1 MFRIDP
7 QSRLRPLALVGVA
20 AGLAF
25 LLLASAAHAKS
36 KKFGELLKR
45 IPEQA
50 NALMLVDV
58 DALLDSPYGQ
68 REKWRDQLADRPT
81 SLLGISTD
89 ASRFVVATSI
99 DPRTLD
105 ERWKVGMLQT
115 KLDPPKPS
123 VLANREGGYV
133 EEIET
138 QKVIWTPR
146 GFYLFTFEP
155 RIIGYAVP
163 ADRQLMVSWITST
176 LLKPREFPPSWA
188 DRAFFRADAGSPVVF
203 AVNLKNV
210 LSAREVQAW
219 LSTLPAMKANTM
231 DASIL
236 APKLASAKSAMFQV
250 DVDQTINGKIQVDF
264 DQEVDYASPVAKEII
279 LRTLESLGAALGTDA
294 ENWSAMAQ
302 GRSITLEGRLDPT
315 SLRRILSLAS
325 APTLT
330 MQYSSSDSAT
340 PETEPSPGTT
350 RKPSEPSD
358 ADIVKASQGYFRA
371 ITDITDNIQQ
381 KKNNDWTHI
390 RFWMDKSARMI
401 DELPIL
407 FVDTELLDWGA
418 QVARTLRGMSQGIN
432 YVNKDKSYR
441 LASSP
446 KGSYVGY
453 WGTGAYAGA
462 DNRLMNT
469 QANSMISVGIDD
481 GWKAFQ
487 NSMADMRR
495 KMVQKYKVD
504 F

>member
-1 MFRIDP
+1 MA
-7 QSRLRPLALVGVA
+7 ALIGTEA
-20 AGLAF
+20 AAQ
-25 LLLASAAHAKS
+25 S

-45 IPEQA
+45 IPDQA

-58 DALLDSPYGQ
+58 DGLLDSPYGK
-68 REKWRDQLADRPT
+68 REQWRDKLTDRPT
-81 SLLGISTD
+81 SLLGVSTD
-89 ASRFVVATSI
+89 ASRLVVATSI

-105 ERWKVGMLQT
+105 ERWKLGMLQT

-155 RIIGYAVP
+155 RIVGYAVP
-163 ADRQLMVSWITST
+163 ADRQLMVNWITSN

-188 DRAFFRADAGSPVVF
+188 DRAFFRADAGSAVVF

-210 LSAREVQAW
+210 LSTREVQAW
-219 LSTLPAMKANTM
+219 LNTLPSMKPNTM

-250 DVDQTINGKIQVDF
+250 DVDQTINGTIQVDF

-279 LRTLESLGAALGTDA
+279 LGTLEALGAALGTDA
-294 ENWSAMAQ
+294 ANWSATAR
-302 GRSITLEGRLDPT
+302 GRTITLEGRLDAT
-315 SLRRILSLAS
+315 ALRRILSLAS

-330 MQYSSSDSAT
+330 TEYSSSDTSV
-340 PETEPSPGTT
+340 PDTEPSPATA
-350 RKPSEPSD
+350 RKPTEPSD
-358 ADIVKASQGYFRA
+358 GDIVKASQGYFRA

-381 KKNNDWTHI
+381 KKNNDWIHI

-407 FVDTELLDWGA
+407 FVDNELLDWGS
-418 QVARTLRGMSQGIN
+418 QVSRTLRGMSQGIN

-453 WGTGAYAGA
+453 WGGYGGYGGGAYAGA

-481 GWKAFQ
+481 GWKDFQ